1 MGNSNKNCVT
11 SEYSDKKEEYFE
23 KVKKGYFTLIKKDV
37 KKRFEANHHRKNNIQ
52 VSYTRKEFSKT
63 KVKELNA
70 NKYKFIYWNK
80 YLLTYLEKKINKG
93 KIWAVNLKTSIKNE
107 CFISENK
114 YLSLFFFYDYDIQ
127 TKPVIFNTFNNNK
140 ISNNDLIVNN
150 TFSMINYSNVAQKII
165 LPDIDNNTINSSLSS
180 STIKMS
186 NVSEHLGDSFLSDKI
201 DLVSSNDP
209 GSNYTKNRVLIK
221 QYFVIFREHIKRKD
235 HPIRIV
241 ISLFAK
247 EITKEINKIIAKIK
261 NMKFSN
267 KKEEQLYCIIKEIQQ
282 FVNHL
287 QIAFKLM
294 YARTINYKYF
304 SEEKDEF
311 VNLIISALFQKKKFF
326 QSINELYKVTYNENV
341 IAIEKQ
347 FYKFKDIKPNDIGVI
362 SKFSLN
368 ESTIQLMHSLL
379 NEKTQT
385 EDQRE
390 LIKTTILEKE
400 KIIMNI
406 KQNTQRKTSIDDE
419 VINAKLNINEVSQY
433 PSSCQASTTLSYQNT
448 QHSIESYLPYSK
460 EIESIKSLE
469 SRITPFQKLLHITNI
484 YKGII
489 ETINSFWK
497 DLVPTLIDQE
507 HLTPTPDDL
516 MSILTYIL
524 IQAKTPSI
532 FIDIKITNDF
542 TCSETKSTV
551 LGYNFTLLEACFF
564 YIEKHD
570 LRKSIIN
577 TSKFNSKLILPFGN
591 S

>member
-1 MGNSNKNCVT
+1 MGNSNKNCAIRDY
-11 SEYSDKKEEYFE
+11 SEKKEEYFE
-23 KVKKGYFTLIKKDV
+23 KVKKGYFNLINKEV
-37 KKRFEANHHRKNNIQ
+37 KKRYEANHHRKNNIQ
-52 VSYTRKEFSKT
+52 VSYTGKEFSKT
-63 KVKELNA
+63 KVKELNVK
-70 NKYKFIYWNK
+70 KYKFIYWKK

-93 KIWAVNLKTSIKNE
+93 KIWAVNLNRNIKNE

-127 TKPVIFNTFNNNK
+127 TKPVIFNTFNNN
-140 ISNNDLIVNN
+140 IPNNDLIVNN

-165 LPDIDNNTINSSLSS
+165 LPDIDNGINSSLSS

-186 NVSEHLGDSFLSDKI
+186 NISEHLGDSFLSDKI
-201 DLVSSNDP
+201 DAVSSNDP
-209 GSNYTKNRVLIK
+209 RNNYTKNRVLIK
-221 QYFVIFREHIKRKD
+221 QYFVIFKEHIKRKD

-247 EITKEINKIIAKIK
+247 EISKEINKTIAEIK
-261 NMKFSN
+261 NMKYSN
-267 KKEEQLYCIIKEIQQ
+267 QKEEKMYCIIKEIQQ
-282 FVNHL
+282 FINHL

-311 VNLIISALFQKKKFF
+311 VNLIISVLFQKKTFY
-326 QSINELYKVTYNENV
+326 QSIIELYKLTYQEKVNE
-341 IAIEKQ
+341 IEKQ
-347 FYKFKDIKPNDIGVI
+347 LYKYKDTKPNDIGVTP
-362 SKFSLN
+362 KFSLN
-368 ESTIQLMHSLL
+368 ESTTQLMHSLL
-379 NEKTQT
+379 NEDNQKIP

-390 LIKTTILEKE
+390 FINTTILEKE

-406 KQNTQRKTSIDDE
+406 KQNNQRKISIDDE
-419 VINAKLNINEVSQY
+419 IINTKLNINEMIQY
-433 PSSCQASTTLSYQNT
+433 PSSCTTLSYQNT
-448 QHSIESYLPYSK
+448 LHSIESYLPYSK

-469 SRITPFQKLLHITNI
+469 SCITPFQKLLHITYI
-484 YKGII
+484 YKDII
-489 ETINSFWK
+489 DTINSFWK
-497 DLVPTLIDQE
+497 DLVPTLVDQD

-532 FIDIKITNDF
+532 FLDIKITNDF

-551 LGYNFTLLEACFF
+551 LGYNLTLLEACFF

>member
-1 MGNSNKNCVT
+1 MGNSNKNCAIRDY
-11 SEYSDKKEEYFE
+11 SEKKEEYFE
-23 KVKKGYFTLIKKDV
+23 KVKKGYFNLINKEV
-37 KKRFEANHHRKNNIQ
+37 NKRYEANHHRKNNIQ
-52 VSYTRKEFSKT
+52 VSYTGKEFSKT
-63 KVKELNA
+63 KVKELNMK
-70 NKYKFIYWNK
+70 KYKFIYWKK

-93 KIWAVNLKTSIKNE
+93 KIWAVNLNRNIKNE

-127 TKPVIFNTFNNNK
+127 TKPVIFNTFNNN
-140 ISNNDLIVNN
+140 IPNNDLIVNN

-165 LPDIDNNTINSSLSS
+165 LPDIDNGINSSLSS

-186 NVSEHLGDSFLSDKI
+186 NISEHLGDSFLSDKI
-201 DLVSSNDP
+201 DAVSSNDP
-209 GSNYTKNRVLIK
+209 RNNYSKNRVLIK
-221 QYFVIFREHIKRKD
+221 QYFVIFKEHIKRKD

-247 EITKEINKIIAKIK
+247 EISKEINKTIAEIK
-261 NMKFSN
+261 NMKYIN
-267 KKEEQLYCIIKEIQQ
+267 QKEEKMYCIIKEIQQ
-282 FVNHL
+282 FINHL

-311 VNLIISALFQKKKFF
+311 VNLIISVLFQKKTFY
-326 QSINELYKVTYNENV
+326 QSIIKLYKLTYQEKVNE
-341 IAIEKQ
+341 IEKQ
-347 FYKFKDIKPNDIGVI
+347 LYKYKDTKPNDIGVTP
-362 SKFSLN
+362 KFSLN
-368 ESTIQLMHSLL
+368 ESTTQLMHSLL
-379 NEKTQT
+379 NEDNQKIP
-385 EDQRE
+385 EDQKE
-390 LIKTTILEKE
+390 FINTTILEKE

-406 KQNTQRKTSIDDE
+406 KNNQRKISIDDE
-419 VINAKLNINEVSQY
+419 VINTKLNINEMIQY
-433 PSSCQASTTLSYQNT
+433 PSSCTTLSYQNT
-448 QHSIESYLPYSK
+448 LHSIESYLPYSK

-469 SRITPFQKLLHITNI
+469 SCITPFQKLLHITYI
-484 YKGII
+484 CKDII
-489 ETINSFWK
+489 NTINSFWK
-497 DLVPTLIDQE
+497 DLIPTLVDQD

-532 FIDIKITNDF
+532 FLDIKITNDF

-551 LGYNFTLLEACFF
+551 LGYNLTLLEACFF

>member
-1 MGNSNKNCVT
+1 MGNSNKNCAIRDY
-11 SEYSDKKEEYFE
+11 SEKKEEYFE
-23 KVKKGYFTLIKKDV
+23 KVKKGYFNLINKEV
-37 KKRFEANHHRKNNIQ
+37 KKRYEANHHRKNNIQ
-52 VSYTRKEFSKT
+52 VSYTGKEFSKT
-63 KVKELNA
+63 KVKELNVK
-70 NKYKFIYWNK
+70 KYKFIYWKK

-93 KIWAVNLKTSIKNE
+93 KIWAVNLNRNIKNE

-127 TKPVIFNTFNNNK
+127 TKPIIFNTFNNN
-140 ISNNDLIVNN
+140 IPNNDLIVNN

-165 LPDIDNNTINSSLSS
+165 LPDIDNGINSSLSS

-186 NVSEHLGDSFLSDKI
+186 NISEHLGDSFLSDKI
-201 DLVSSNDP
+201 DAVSSNDP
-209 GSNYTKNRVLIK
+209 RNNYTKNRVLIK
-221 QYFVIFREHIKRKD
+221 QYFVIFKEHIKRKD

-247 EITKEINKIIAKIK
+247 EIAKEINKTIAEIK
-261 NMKFSN
+261 NMKYSN
-267 KKEEQLYCIIKEIQQ
+267 QKEEKMYCIIKEIQQ
-282 FVNHL
+282 FINHL

-311 VNLIISALFQKKKFF
+311 VNLIISVLFQKKTFY
-326 QSINELYKVTYNENV
+326 QSIIELYKLTYQEKINE
-341 IAIEKQ
+341 IEKQ
-347 FYKFKDIKPNDIGVI
+347 LYKYKDTKPNDIGVTP
-362 SKFSLN
+362 KFSLN
-368 ESTIQLMHSLL
+368 ESTTQLMHSLL
-379 NEKTQT
+379 NEDNQKIP
-385 EDQRE
+385 EDQKE
-390 LIKTTILEKE
+390 FINTTILEKE

-406 KQNTQRKTSIDDE
+406 KNNQRKISIDDE
-419 VINAKLNINEVSQY
+419 VINTKLNINEMIQY
-433 PSSCQASTTLSYQNT
+433 PSSCTTLSYQNT
-448 QHSIESYLPYSK
+448 LHSIESYLPYSK

-469 SRITPFQKLLHITNI
+469 SCITPFQKLLHITYI
-484 YKGII
+484 YKDII
-489 ETINSFWK
+489 DTINSFWK
-497 DLVPTLIDQE
+497 DLVPTLVDQD

-532 FIDIKITNDF
+532 FLDIKITNDF

-551 LGYNFTLLEACFF
+551 LGYNLTLLEACFF